1 MSDEWVVTMPKLGET
16 VTEGTV
22 GGWRK
27 QAGEEVAFDDPL
39 FEVSTDKVDSEI
51 PSPYDGVVLEIP
63 VPEGETVPIGT
74 PLVRIGAPGPA
85 PPGGN
90 GGRPRVVAGSG
101 GAGVPAEAVPGTA
114 GSGGPSL
121 NDPAAP
127 QMGGSEAMP
136 ALEDPGVGVP
146 SGVVH
151 EITMPKLGET
161 VTEGTV
167 GSWKKQVG
175 DSIEFDDPLFEVST
189 DKVDSEIP
197 SPYDGVLLE
206 ILVPEGE
213 TVAVG
218 TPLARIGEQ
227 GASDGGAAVSGSGPA
242 AVGAPTAPAGGPAS
256 GGAPTGGAVPAA
268 GGRDGRL
275 LSPLVRRLVAESGLD
290 VGAITGTGAHGRI
303 RREDVQQAIANGGAQ
318 AGSAVHAA
326 PPAPAPP
333 APPAPAAAPAA
344 PAAPPAQQQ
353 AQARPAPAATGSGST
368 AGGDPRD
375 EVVELS
381 RMRLAVAAGMKASQG
396 IAASVWTSVEVDFDN
411 VDRVRAKHKD
421 RFKKET
427 GSSLS
432 YLPFVSRAAVD
443 ALRAYPTV
451 NSSIDIEA
459 KTMTLHPYVNLGIAV
474 DLDQQ
479 GLVVPVVKDADGL
492 NMRGIAKRITELAG
506 AARGKKLPMS
516 DMQGSTFTITNPG
529 PFASYAS
536 SPIINQPNVAILC
549 TDGVKR
555 RPVAVGDAIAIH
567 PTGII
572 GLVYDHRAL
581 DGSTASLLL
590 MHIRDSLEQRD
601 WEAEVG

>member
-16 VTEGTV
+16 VTEGTI

-27 QAGEEVAFDDPL
+27 QVGDSIEFDDPL

-51 PSPYDGVVLEIP
+51 PSPYDGVILEIL
-63 VPEGETVPIGT
+63 VPEGETVPVGT
-74 PLVRIGAPGPA
+74 PLVRIGAPGSV

-90 GGRPRVVAGSG
+90 GPPAVVAG
-101 GAGVPAEAVPGTA
+101 AGSMPEARPGLA
-114 GSGGPSL
+114 GSGGPAL
-121 NDPAAP
+121 NNPAAP

-136 ALEDPGVGVP
+136 ALEDPSVGVP
-146 SGVVH
+146 SGEVH
-151 EITMPKLGET
+151 DITMPKLGET

-175 DSIEFDDPLFEVST
+175 DRIEFDDPLFEVST

-213 TVAVG
+213 TVPVG
-218 TPLARIGEQ
+218 SVLARIGQ
-227 GASDGGAAVSGSGPA
+227 PGGAGGAPA
-242 AVGAPTAPAGGPAS
+242 AGVPQSASAPAGGAGDEGART
-256 GGAPTGGAVPAA
+256 GGAPTVAA
-268 GGRDGRL
+268 PRDGRL
-275 LSPLVRRLVAESGLD
+275 LSPLVRRLVSEAGLD
-290 VGAITGTGAHGRI
+290 VGAITGTGEMGRI
-303 RREDVQQAIANGGAQ
+303 RREDVEKAIAAGGAQ
-318 AGSAVHAA
+318 AAA
-326 PPAPAPP
+326 PAPAP
-333 APPAPAAAPAA
+333 APAQAQPAA
-344 PAAPPAQQQ
+344 PAPAQAPPA
-353 AQARPAPAATGSGST
+353 ATTAPRPAAPTAA
-368 AGGDPRD
+368 GDPRD
-375 EVVELS
+375 QVVELS

-396 IAASVWTSVEVDFDN
+396 IAAAVWTSVEVDFDN
-411 VDRVRAKHKD
+411 VERVRAKHKD

-432 YLPFVSRAAVD
+432 YLPFVSRAAID
-443 ALRAYPTV
+443 ALRAHPTV

-479 GLVVPVVKDADGL
+479 GLVVPVVKDADNL

-536 SPIINQPNVAILC
+536 APIINQPNVAILC

-567 PTGII
+567 PTGIL

-581 DGSTASLLL
+581 DGSTASLFL

>member
-22 GGWRK
+22 GGWR
-27 QAGEEVAFDDPL
+27 
-39 FEVSTDKVDSEI
+39 
-51 PSPYDGVVLEIP
+51 
-63 VPEGETVPIGT
+63 
-74 PLVRIGAPGPA
+74 
-85 PPGGN
+85 
-90 GGRPRVVAGSG
+90 
-101 GAGVPAEAVPGTA
+101 
-114 GSGGPSL
+114 
-121 NDPAAP
+121 
-127 QMGGSEAMP
+127 
-136 ALEDPGVGVP
+136 
-146 SGVVH
+146 
-151 EITMPKLGET
+151 
-161 VTEGTV
+161 
-167 GSWKKQVG
+167 KQVG

-197 SPYDGVLLE
+197 SPYDGVILE

-213 TVAVG
+213 TVPVG
-218 TPLARIGEQ
+218 TPLVRIGAPGSVPPGGNGPPAVVAGAGSTPEARPGLAGSGGPSLNDPAAPQMGGSEGPDLEAPGVSVPTGVVHEITMPKLGETVTEGTVGSWKKQVGDQIEFDDPLFEVSTDKVDSEIPSPYDGVLLEIVVSEGETVPVGAVLARIGE
-227 GASDGGAAVSGSGPA
+227 AGAAISGSAPA
-242 AVGAPTAPAGGPAS
+242 AVGAPAAPAGGPVS
-256 GGAPTGGAVPAA
+256 GGAPSGGAAPSAGVAPAP
-268 GGRDGRL
+268 RDGRL
-275 LSPLVRRLVAESGLD
+275 LSPLVRRLVAESGLA
-290 VGAITGTGAHGRI
+290 VESITGTGEMGRI
-303 RREDVQQAIANGGAQ
+303 RREDVEKAIAGGGARAQ
-318 AGSAVHAA
+318 APA
-326 PPAPAPP
+326 PAPAPP
-333 APPAPAAAPAA
+333 QAPAPAPTPAPTAAAPAA
-344 PAAPPAQQQ
+344 PAASAVT
-353 AQARPAPAATGSGST
+353 APAG
-368 AGGDPRD
+368 AGDTRD
-375 EVVELS
+375 QVVELS
-381 RMRLAVAAGMKASQG
+381 RMRLAVAAGMKSSQA
-396 IAASVWTSVEVDFDN
+396 IAAAVWTSIEVDFDN
-411 VDRVRAKHKD
+411 VEKVRAKHKD

-432 YLPFVSRAAVD
+432 YLPFVSRAAID
-443 ALRAYPTV
+443 ALRAYPAV

-492 NMRGIAKRITELAG
+492 NMRGIARRITELAG

-516 DMQGSTFTITNPG
+516 DMQASTFTITNPG

-581 DGSTASLLL
+581 DGSTASLFLL
-590 MHIRDSLEQRD
+590 HIRDSLEQRD

>member
-27 QAGEEVAFDDPL
+27 QVGDSIEFDDPL

-51 PSPYDGVVLEIP
+51 PSPYDGVILEIM
-63 VPEGETVPIGT
+63 VPEGETVPVGT
-74 PLVRIGAPGPA
+74 PLVRIGAPGSV
-85 PPGGN
+85 PPGGD
-90 GGRPRVVAGSG
+90 GPPAVVAG
-101 GAGVPAEAVPGTA
+101 AGSMPEARPGIA

-121 NDPAAP
+121 NNPAAP
-127 QMGGSEAMP
+127 QMGGSEGP
-136 ALEDPGVGVP
+136 DLEDPGVSVP

-167 GSWKKQVG
+167 GSWKKQAG
-175 DSIEFDDPLFEVST
+175 DTVEFDDPLFEVST

-213 TVAVG
+213 TVPVG
-218 TPLARIGEQ
+218 TVLARIGE
-227 GASDGGAAVSGSGPA
+227 AGAAGGGGSSAGGPAAPA
-242 AVGAPTAPAGGPAS
+242 AVGAPAAPAGGPQGG
-256 GGAPTGGAVPAA
+256 GGATGAPAA
-268 GGRDGRL
+268 AAARDGRL

-290 VGAITGTGAHGRI
+290 VSALTGTGEGGRI
-303 RREDVQQAIANGGAQ
+303 RREDVEKAIAGGGAR
-318 AGSAVHAA
+318 AAA
-326 PPAPAPP
+326 PARAPAPAS
-333 APPAPAAAPAA
+333 APAPAAAA
-344 PAAPPAQQQ
+344 PATTA
-353 AQARPAPAATGSGST
+353 ARPVAPAT
-368 AGGDPRD
+368 GGDPRD
-375 EVVELS
+375 QVVELS

-396 IAASVWTSVEVDFDN
+396 TAAAVWTSVEVDFDN
-411 VDRVRAKHKD
+411 VERVRAKHKD

-459 KTMTLHPYVNLGIAV
+459 KTMTMHPYVNLGIAV

-479 GLVVPVVKDADGL
+479 GLVVPVVKGADGL
-492 NMRGIAKRITELAG
+492 NMRGIAQRITELAG
-506 AARGKKLPMS
+506 AARGKKLPMA

-581 DGSTASLLL
+581 DGSTASLFL
-590 MHIRDSLEQRD
+590 MHLRDSLEQRD

>member
-22 GGWRK
+22 GSWR
-27 QAGEEVAFDDPL
+27 
-39 FEVSTDKVDSEI
+39 
-51 PSPYDGVVLEIP
+51 
-63 VPEGETVPIGT
+63 
-74 PLVRIGAPGPA
+74 
-85 PPGGN
+85 
-90 GGRPRVVAGSG
+90 
-101 GAGVPAEAVPGTA
+101 
-114 GSGGPSL
+114 
-121 NDPAAP
+121 
-127 QMGGSEAMP
+127 
-136 ALEDPGVGVP
+136 
-146 SGVVH
+146 
-151 EITMPKLGET
+151 
-161 VTEGTV
+161 
-167 GSWKKQVG
+167 KQVG

-197 SPYDGVLLE
+197 SPYDGVILE
-206 ILVPEGE
+206 IMVPEGE
-213 TVAVG
+213 TVPVG
-218 TPLARIGEQ
+218 TPLVRIGAPGSVPPGGNGPPAVVAGAGSMPEARPGLAGGGGPSLNDPAAPQMGGSEAMPALEEPGLSVPTGVVHEITMPKLGETVTEGTVGSWKKQVGDQVEFDDPLFEVSTDKVDSEIPSPYDGVLLEIVVPEGETVPVGAVLARIGEQ
-227 GASDGGAAVSGSGPA
+227 GGAAGGSAAGGAPAAGAAISGSAPA
-242 AVGAPTAPAGGPAS
+242 AVGAPVAPAGGPVS
-256 GGAPTGGAVPAA
+256 GGAPTGGGTTTPAA
-268 GGRDGRL
+268 RDGRL

-290 VGAITGTGAHGRI
+290 VAAITGTGEAGRI
-303 RREDVQQAIANGGAQ
+303 RREDVEKAIAAGGAQ
-318 AGSAVHAA
+318 A
-326 PPAPAPP
+326 
-333 APPAPAAAPAA
+333 PAPAAAPAA
-344 PAAPPAQQQ
+344 APAPAPAQSPAPAPAQ
-353 AQARPAPAATGSGST
+353 APSPARPAATAG
-368 AGGDPRD
+368 GGDPRD
-375 EVVELS
+375 QVTELS
-381 RMRLAVAAGMKASQG
+381 RMRLAVAAGMKSSQG
-396 IAASVWTSVEVDFDN
+396 IAAAVWTSVEVDFDN
-411 VDRVRAKHKD
+411 VDRVRATHKD

-432 YLPFVSRAAVD
+432 YLPFVSRAAID

-506 AARGKKLPMS
+506 AARAKKLPMA

-581 DGSTASLLL
+581 DGSTASLFL

>member
-22 GGWRK
+22 GGWR
-27 QAGEEVAFDDPL
+27 
-39 FEVSTDKVDSEI
+39 
-51 PSPYDGVVLEIP
+51 
-63 VPEGETVPIGT
+63 
-74 PLVRIGAPGPA
+74 
-85 PPGGN
+85 
-90 GGRPRVVAGSG
+90 
-101 GAGVPAEAVPGTA
+101 
-114 GSGGPSL
+114 
-121 NDPAAP
+121 
-127 QMGGSEAMP
+127 
-136 ALEDPGVGVP
+136 
-146 SGVVH
+146 
-151 EITMPKLGET
+151 
-161 VTEGTV
+161 
-167 GSWKKQVG
+167 KQVG

-197 SPYDGVLLE
+197 SPYDGVILE

-213 TVAVG
+213 TVPVG
-218 TPLARIGEQ
+218 TPLVRIGAPGSVPPGGNGPPAVVAGAGSTPEARPGLAGSGGPSLNDPAAPQMGGSEGPDLEAPGVSVPTGVVHEITMPKLGETVTEGTVGSWKKQVGDQIEFDDPLFEVSTDKVDSEIPSPYDGVLLEIVVSEGETVPVGAVLARIGE
-227 GASDGGAAVSGSGPA
+227 AGAAISGSAPA
-242 AVGAPTAPAGGPAS
+242 AVGAPAAPAGGPVS
-256 GGAPTGGAVPAA
+256 GGAPSGGAAPSAGVAPAP
-268 GGRDGRL
+268 RDGRL
-275 LSPLVRRLVAESGLD
+275 LSPLVRRLVAESGLA
-290 VGAITGTGAHGRI
+290 VESITGTGEMGRI
-303 RREDVQQAIANGGAQ
+303 RREDVEKAIAGGGARAQ
-318 AGSAVHAA
+318 A
-326 PPAPAPP
+326 PAPAPAP
-333 APPAPAAAPAA
+333 AQAPAPAPTQAPVAVAPAA
-344 PAAPPAQQQ
+344 PAVTAP
-353 AQARPAPAATGSGST
+353 RPTAPAG
-368 AGGDPRD
+368 AGDTRD
-375 EVVELS
+375 QVVELS
-381 RMRLAVAAGMKASQG
+381 RMRLAVAAGMKSSQA
-396 IAASVWTSVEVDFDN
+396 IAAAVWTSVEVDFDN
-411 VDRVRAKHKD
+411 VEKVRAKHKD

-432 YLPFVSRAAVD
+432 YLPFVSRAAID
-443 ALRAYPTV
+443 ALRAYPAV

-459 KTMTLHPYVNLGIAV
+459 KTMTLHPYVNLGVAV

-492 NMRGIAKRITELAG
+492 NMRGIARRITELAG

-581 DGSTASLLL
+581 DGSTASLFLL
-590 MHIRDSLEQRD
+590 HIRDSLEQRD

>member
-22 GGWRK
+22 GSWRK
-27 QAGEEVAFDDPL
+27 QVGDSIEFDDPL

-51 PSPYDGVVLEIP
+51 PSPYDGVILEIM
-63 VPEGETVPIGT
+63 VPEGETVPVGT
-74 PLVRIGAPGPA
+74 PLVRIGAPGSV

-90 GGRPRVVAGSG
+90 GPPTVIAGAGS
-101 GAGVPAEAVPGTA
+101 APEARPGLA

-127 QMGGSEAMP
+127 QMGGSEGP
-136 ALEDPGVGVP
+136 DLEDPGVSVP

-151 EITMPKLGET
+151 DITMPKLGET

-175 DSIEFDDPLFEVST
+175 DTVEFDDPLFEVST

-206 ILVPEGE
+206 ILVPEGD
-213 TVAVG
+213 TVPVG
-218 TPLARIGEQ
+218 TVLARIGEP
-227 GASDGGAAVSGSGPA
+227 GAAGGGSPAAAVSGSAAA
-242 AVGAPTAPAGGPAS
+242 AVGAPAAAPV
-256 GGAPTGGAVPAA
+256 APTGGGALPAD
-268 GGRDGRL
+268 GDGRL
-275 LSPLVRRLVAESGLD
+275 LSPLVRRLVAEAGLD
-290 VGAITGTGAHGRI
+290 VASIPGTGALGRI
-303 RREDVQQAIANGGAQ
+303 RREDVEKAIAGGGAQ
-318 AGSAVHAA
+318 AAA
-326 PPAPAPP
+326 PAPAQAP
-333 APPAPAAAPAA
+333 AQAPAAAAPSAPATTAARPVA
-344 PAAPPAQQQ
+344 PAAGA
-353 AQARPAPAATGSGST
+353 
-368 AGGDPRD
+368 DPRD
-375 EVVELS
+375 QVVELS
-381 RMRLAVAAGMKASQG
+381 RMRLAVAAGMKNSQA
-396 IAASVWTSVEVDFDN
+396 IAAAVWTSVEVDFDN

-432 YLPFVSRAAVD
+432 YLPFVSRAAID
-443 ALRAYPTV
+443 ALRAHPTV

-479 GLVVPVVKDADGL
+479 GLVVPVVKGADGL
-492 NMRGIAKRITELAG
+492 NMRGIAQRITELAG

-581 DGSTASLLL
+581 DGSTASLFL

>member
-22 GGWRK
+22 GGWR
-27 QAGEEVAFDDPL
+27 
-39 FEVSTDKVDSEI
+39 
-51 PSPYDGVVLEIP
+51 
-63 VPEGETVPIGT
+63 
-74 PLVRIGAPGPA
+74 
-85 PPGGN
+85 
-90 GGRPRVVAGSG
+90 
-101 GAGVPAEAVPGTA
+101 
-114 GSGGPSL
+114 
-121 NDPAAP
+121 
-127 QMGGSEAMP
+127 
-136 ALEDPGVGVP
+136 
-146 SGVVH
+146 
-151 EITMPKLGET
+151 
-161 VTEGTV
+161 
-167 GSWKKQVG
+167 KQVG

-197 SPYDGVLLE
+197 SPYDGVILEIMVPEGETVPVGTPLVRIGAPGSVPPGGNGPPAVVAGAGSMPEARPGLAGSGGPPLNDPAAPQMGGSEAMPALEDPGVGVPSGEVHDITMPKLGETVTEGTVGSWKKQVGDRVDFDDPLFEVSTDKVDSEIPSPYDGVLLA

-213 TVAVG
+213 TVPVG
-218 TPLARIGEQ
+218 SVLARIGEP
-227 GASDGGAAVSGSGPA
+227 GAAGGAPAAGAPLSGSAPA
-242 AVGAPTAPAGGPAS
+242 AVGAPTAPAGGPVS
-256 GGAPTGGAVPAA
+256 GGAPTGGAPAA
-268 GGRDGRL
+268 RDGRL
-275 LSPLVRRLVAESGLD
+275 LSPLVRRLVAEAGLD
-290 VGAITGTGAHGRI
+290 VGAITGTGELGRI
-303 RREDVQQAIANGGAQ
+303 RREDVEKAIAGGGAR
-318 AGSAVHAA
+318 AAVPTTAAQA
-326 PPAPAPP
+326 PPAVPA
-333 APPAPAAAPAA
+333 ASPPAPAAAAPATTAARPAA
-344 PAAPPAQQQ
+344 PAAA
-353 AQARPAPAATGSGST
+353 
-368 AGGDPRD
+368 GDPRD
-375 EVVELS
+375 QVVELT
-381 RMRLAVAAGMKASQG
+381 RMRLAVAAGMKASQTTT
-396 IAASVWTSVEVDFDN
+396 ASVWTSVEVDFDN
-411 VDRVRAKHKD
+411 VERVRARHKD

-432 YLPFVSRAAVD
+432 YLPFVSRATVD
-443 ALRAYPTV
+443 ALRAFPAV
-451 NSSIDIEA
+451 NASIDIEA

-492 NMRGIAKRITELAG
+492 NMRGIAKRVTELAA

-536 SPIINQPNVAILC
+536 APIINQPNVAILC

-581 DGSTASLLL
+581 DGSTASLFL

>member
-22 GGWRK
+22 GGWR
-27 QAGEEVAFDDPL
+27 
-39 FEVSTDKVDSEI
+39 
-51 PSPYDGVVLEIP
+51 
-63 VPEGETVPIGT
+63 
-74 PLVRIGAPGPA
+74 
-85 PPGGN
+85 
-90 GGRPRVVAGSG
+90 
-101 GAGVPAEAVPGTA
+101 
-114 GSGGPSL
+114 
-121 NDPAAP
+121 
-127 QMGGSEAMP
+127 
-136 ALEDPGVGVP
+136 
-146 SGVVH
+146 
-151 EITMPKLGET
+151 
-161 VTEGTV
+161 
-167 GSWKKQVG
+167 KQVG

-197 SPYDGVLLE
+197 SPYDGVILE
-206 ILVPEGE
+206 IMVPEGE
-213 TVAVG
+213 TVPVG
-218 TPLARIGEQ
+218 TPLVRIGAPGSAPPGGDGAPAVVAGAGGMPEARPGVAGSGGPSLNDPAAPQMGGSEAMPALEDPGVSVPTGVVHEITMPKLGETVTEGTVGSWKKQVGDRIEFDDPLFEVSTDKVDSEIPSPYDGVLLEIVVPEGETVPVGAVLARIGE
-227 GASDGGAAVSGSGPA
+227 AGAAISGSAPAISGSAPA
-242 AVGAPTAPAGGPAS
+242 AVGVPAAPAGGPVS
-256 GGAPTGGAVPAA
+256 GGAPSGGATPSGGAAPAP
-268 GGRDGRL
+268 RDGRL
-275 LSPLVRRLVAESGLD
+275 LSPLVRRLVAESGLA
-290 VGAITGTGAHGRI
+290 VESITGTGEMGRI
-303 RREDVQQAIANGGAQ
+303 RREDVEKAIAAGGAR
-318 AGSAVHAA
+318 AEA
-326 PPAPAPP
+326 PSQTP
-333 APPAPAAAPAA
+333 A
-344 PAAPPAQQQ
+344 PAAPPA
-353 AQARPAPAATGSGST
+353 ATHAPAPAAPAPAT
-368 AGGDPRD
+368 ATPRPAAPTSGGDPRD
-375 EVVELS
+375 QVVELS
-381 RMRLAVAAGMKASQG
+381 RMRLAVAAGMKTSQG

-432 YLPFVSRAAVD
+432 YLPFVSRAAID

-492 NMRGIAKRITELAG
+492 NMRGIAKRVTELAG
-506 AARGKKLPMS
+506 AARGKKLAMS

-536 SPIINQPNVAILC
+536 APIINQPNVAILC

-567 PTGII
+567 PTGIL

-581 DGSTASLLL
+581 DGSTASLFL